1 MPGRVDGWLWPIDL
15 VALSVLVLPLTPL
28 ARVFGFVPLALYRAV
43 LGIAGAHV
51 VSAELLKR
59 WFYRRY
65 AAQANVGLTSAP
77 GAASPAPAP
86 GCS

>member
-1 MPGRVDGWLWPIDL
+1 M
-15 VALSVLVLPLTPL
+15 LVLPLTPL
-28 ARVFGFVPLALYRAV
+28 ARVFGFVPLARYGAV

-51 VSAELLKR
+51 VSAALLKR
-59 WFYRRY
+59 WFYWRC
-65 AAQANVGLTSAP
+65 AAQANIKLTSAR